1 MPDLT
6 KRKSLDLEILLSL
19 IHPHEAD
26 VVNALIPFCKHLAH
40 SKHLRNP
47 EWLFA
52 VPLIHFLLRQST
64 PFEIPEK
71 KNDKIV
77 WEDSQ
82 LNMAKLREK
91 TSVKT
96 NIGYVSLL
104 LHNKCVIK
112 VIAKFPDS
120 KQL

>member
-6 KRKSLDLEILLSL
+6 KRKSLDLEILFSL
-19 IHPHEAD
+19 IHPHETD

-52 VPLIHFLLRQST
+52 VPLIHFLLKRST
-64 PFEIPEK
+64 PFEKPEK

-82 LNMAKLREK
+82 LNMAKLRER

-96 NIGYVSLL
+96 NIGYVISFTIA
-104 LHNKCVIK
+104 HNILCHNSYCK
-112 VIAKFPDS
+112 VS
-120 KQL
+120 RQ